1 MNDSERGFD
10 PLYLLIIAVCVTITA
25 AYIHSK
31 MDHNPY
37 GIVGYSKKSI
47 YQEDT
52 LVKKGLLNYEYSP
65 YVNVKKGDR
74 VIVDI
79 DANIK
84 MGELRAVMMT
94 DSVVDFQTVK
104 TKQSGVIKEIIIV
117 KKDGRVSFNAF
128 EDYGFSSKECR
139 DKQKSKKAGE
149 FIADIF
155 IPKLQTFDYHYS
167 NRGSSIPLWGTK
179 YGCVNVDMEYKVT
192 WTLEPAHKIQGNF

>member
-10 PLYLLIIAVCVTITA
+10 PLYVLIIAVCVTITA
-25 AYIHSK
+25 AYIYSN

-47 YQEDT
+47 YREDT
-52 LVKKGLLNYEYSP
+52 FVKKGMLNYEYSP

-79 DANIK
+79 DADIK
-84 MGELRAVMMT
+84 VGELQAVMMT
-94 DSVVDFQTVK
+94 DSVVDFQIVK
-104 TKQSGVIKEIIIV
+104 TKQSGVIKEVIIV

-128 EDYGFSSKECR
+128 EDYGYSSKECR
-139 DKQKSKKAGE
+139 DKQKNKKAGE

-155 IPKLQTFDYHYS
+155 IPKLQGI
-167 NRGSSIPLWGTK
+167 GSSIPLWGTN

-192 WTLEPAHKIQGNF
+192 WTLEPAHKI